1 MSRHLRLP
9 LILWSLA
16 VGTNVLGAF
25 AIAQNSAQTDKPS
38 AIQPPSGTVTQ
49 QDKLTACRN
58 LAQRKNLSG
67 KDEKT
72 FIKDCMQKANSK

>member
-1 MSRHLRLP
+1 MSRHPRLP
-9 LILWSLA
+9 LILSLTF
-16 VGTNVLGAF
+16 GTSVLGAF
-25 AIAQNSAQTDKPS
+25 AIAQNSPQTDKPS
-38 AIQPPSGTVTQ
+38 TIQAPSGTVSQ
-49 QDKLTACRN
+49 HDKLTACRN